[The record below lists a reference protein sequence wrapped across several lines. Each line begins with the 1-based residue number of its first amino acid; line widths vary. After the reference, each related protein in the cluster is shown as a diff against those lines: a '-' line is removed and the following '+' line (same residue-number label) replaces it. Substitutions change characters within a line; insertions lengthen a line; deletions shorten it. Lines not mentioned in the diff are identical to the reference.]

1 MLVCGL
7 SSLVGSG
14 SWVQVHK
21 ADGTSQLVW
30 MGMQHDVVGEQLAQ
44 GSCLQR
50 VRVSGGQQNSA
61 RLWFLCLSA
70 V

>member
-50 VRVSGGQQNSA
+50 VRVPRGQQNSA